1 MKGVFYSIAKR
12 RVVVEEVP
20 PPAPAPGRVLIRT
33 LYSAISTGTEGHTV
47 SLAKS
52 PLKIIRERGR
62 DALRLLS
69 LAKDFG
75 PRFVYYK
82 ARSRAEGLSPLGYS
96 LSGVV
101 LEDSGPFRKGELVVA
116 VGGQWA
122 NHMEVVS
129 VPHIL
134 IAKASREDLAR
145 ELAFG
150 AIASISLH
158 AVRRA
163 GIQPG
168 ERALVIGLGV
178 VGQIVGR
185 LLKIWDVEVD
195 GMDLDP
201 FRLKVAR
208 AGGIGTEPSG
218 EYDVVFIAAPDR
230 SGKVVNTAGRMVR
243 DRGKVVALAPANY
256 GFDWKDFYHKE
267 VSLLVS
273 RSYGPGRYDPLY
285 EEYGQDYPIG
295 YVRWTEGRNLAYV
308 VKLIEERKLALE
320 DVITHEFPVDEAPE
334 AYDLITGAKEPFVG
348 VVLKYPG
355 EPDLKR
361 IYVKR
366 VPPRR
371 KGVFNV
377 AFVGAGSY
385 AQGFILPH
393 LKGRKDVGLV
403 AVATSHGH
411 TARSVAELW
420 GFPIYTTDYREVLK
434 MDEVDVVFVMTRHS
448 THARIVVE
456 ALKAGK
462 AVHCEKP
469 LAITPEEL
477 EDIQRTLEETKG
489 FLSVGFNRRFSP
501 HTERLLEALGR
512 PFQMMYRIDAGPL
525 PENHWIHYEGGRL
538 VGEGIHFVDYAV
550 AIGGM
555 PTAWDVQPSGDGGAI
570 TLTWEDGSV
579 ASILYGTFGAKEEKE
594 RVEVM
599 SGGRTLRILDFRRT
613 EIGGKVFKTAVVDKG
628 QRGMLEA
635 LFRGLREGRPPI
647 PYEEVFTSHGI
658 LLRYRKDDSGR

>member
-1 MKGVFYSIAKR
+1 MKGVFYSIARR

-20 PPAPAPGRVLIRT
+20 PPAPSPGRVLIRT

-47 SLAKS
+47 SLARS
-52 PLKIIRERGR
+52 PLKIIRERGQ
-62 DALRLLS
+62 DVLRLLS

-101 LEDSGPFRKGELVVA
+101 LEDSGPFRRGELVVA

-129 VPHIL
+129 VPHIMVV
-134 IAKASREDLAR
+134 KANREDLAR
-145 ELAFG
+145 ELSFG

-158 AVRRA
+158 AIRRS

-178 VGQIVGR
+178 VGQILGR
-185 LLKIWDVEVD
+185 LLRVWDVEVD
-195 GMDLDP
+195 GMDLNP
-201 FRLKVAR
+201 FRMEVAR
-208 AGGIGTEPSG
+208 KGGIGTEPSG
-218 EYDVVFIAAPDR
+218 EYDVVFVAAPDR
-230 SGKVVNTAGRMVR
+230 SGKVISTAGRMVR

-256 GFDWKDFYHKE
+256 GFEWKDFYHKE
-267 VSLLVS
+267 VSLLIS

-285 EEYGQDYPIG
+285 EEYGHDYPIG

-308 VKLIEERKLALE
+308 VRLIEERKLVLE
-320 DVITHEFPVDEAPE
+320 DVITHEFPVERAPE
-334 AYDLITGAKEPFVG
+334 AYDLITEGKEPFVG

-366 VPPRR
+366 VPPKR

-377 AFVGAGSY
+377 AFIGAGSY
-385 AQGFILPH
+385 AQGFVLPH
-393 LKGRKDVGLV
+393 LKGRKDVRLF
-403 AVATSHGH
+403 AVATARGH
-411 TARSVAELW
+411 TARSVADLW
-420 GFPIYTTDYREVLK
+420 GFPIYTTDYREVLS
-434 MDEVDVVFVMTRHS
+434 MEEVDVVFVMTRHA
-448 THARIVVE
+448 THSRIVVE

-469 LAITPEEL
+469 LAITLKEL
-477 EDIQRTLEETKG
+477 EEVRRTLGESRG

-501 HTERLLEALGR
+501 HTERLLKALGR

-525 PENHWIHYEGGRL
+525 PKEHWIHHEGGRL
-538 VGEGIHFVDYAV
+538 IGEGIHFVDYAV
-550 AIGGM
+550 AIGGI
-555 PTAWDVQPSGDGGAI
+555 PTAWDVQPSGDGGAAMMS
-570 TLTWEDGSV
+570 WEDGSIALV
-579 ASILYGTFGAKEEKE
+579 LYGTFGAKEEKE

-599 SGGRTLRILDFRRT
+599 SGGKTARILDFRRT
-613 EIGGKVFKTAVVDKG
+613 EVGERVFKTATIDKG
-628 QRGMLEA
+628 QKGMLDA
-635 LFRGLREGRPPI
+635 LFRGLREGKPPI
-647 PYEEVFTSHGI
+647 PYEEIFTSHGI
-658 LLRYRKDDSGR
+658 LLGDKSD